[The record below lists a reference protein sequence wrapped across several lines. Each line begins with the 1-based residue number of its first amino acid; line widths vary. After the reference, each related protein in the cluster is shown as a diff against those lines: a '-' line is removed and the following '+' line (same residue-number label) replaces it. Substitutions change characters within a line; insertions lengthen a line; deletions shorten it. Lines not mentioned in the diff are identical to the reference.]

1 MPRKVEPKYNKL
13 CLRCEK
19 KCKQAA
25 HLTIIS
31 CPDFV
36 AKPVQ
41 MTVPLVF
48 PRGRPRKLRR

>member
-1 MPRKVEPKYNKL
+1 MPQKVEPKYNKL
-13 CLRCEK
+13 CERCEN

-36 AKPVQ
+36 PKPVQ
-41 MTVPLVF
+41 LTVPLVF